1 MEVVFFLCLTA
12 TFFLPAE
19 DTVELFL
26 TGARSFFMLLVVIC
40 RGLAETSSFF
50 LGLGLGLLLGTLV
63 CLSERLGLLTLR
75 AASRASTAAMLLV
88 VICGDV
94 VRAETSFSFRFSFAM
109 FVFEVLVRG
118 AGSRLLLLGLGE
130 TLTPP
135 VDQVTRCLSDTA
147 LLRVT
152 MMGRVL

>member
-1 MEVVFFLCLTA
+1 MCLTA

-40 RGLAETSSFF
+40 RELAGTSSFF

-88 VICGDV
+88 VICVDL
-94 VRAETSFSFRFSFAM
+94 VRVETASFCRFSFAM
-109 FVFEVLVRG
+109 FVFEVPAR
-118 AGSRLLLLGLGE
+118 AAGLGTRLGPATDV

-135 VDQVTRCLSDTA
+135 VVQVTRGFSEW
-147 LLRVT
+147 LLLVVT
-152 MMGRVL
+152 MIAEGRDR